1 MTRNP
6 REPSLQTHNT
16 DTYALKLLGMS
27 PNSSHLTPI
36 PHPAYTSGM
45 HLEPG
50 HKKHEEN
57 MHFHIE
63 KKIPKQTDTFSLF
76 LDEFL

>member
-1 MTRNP
+1 MLSNCWGCPQIVLT
-6 REPSLQTHNT
+6 
-16 DTYALKLLGMS
+16 
-27 PNSSHLTPI
+27 SHLY

-57 MHFHIE
+57 MNFHIE